1 MSLSLPDPSL
11 VLLVGIAGCGKS
23 TFARRHFAP
32 TEIVSSDELRAMV
45 ADDPTDQRA
54 SGDAFKLLKI
64 VLDMRCKRRLTTVVD
79 ATNLERRA
87 RKPYLRTAEERGVA
101 PVAIVLDVP
110 LELCLSRD
118 AERSE
123 RYVGEAVLRRQ
134 YADLERT
141 REQLPDEGYAAIHV
155 LSSAEEMDAVEIERE
170 ATSPGAEDP
179 GGRVTRGDGAP
190 GGG

>member
-1 MSLSLPDPSL
+1 MRLTLPDPSL
-11 VLLVGIAGCGKS
+11 VLLVGVAGCGKS
-23 TFARRHFAP
+23 TFAHRHFTP
-32 TEIVSSDELRAMV
+32 TEIASSDELRAMV

-54 SGDAFKLLKI
+54 SGDAFKLLRI
-64 VLDMRCKRRLTTVVD
+64 ILDMRCKRRLTTVVD

-110 LELCLSRD
+110 LALCLRRD

-155 LSSAEEMDAVEIERE
+155 LSSAEEMDAVEIERD
-170 ATSPGAEDP
+170 ATRESGRGA
-179 GGRVTRGDGAP
+179 G
-190 GGG
+190 